1 MSAVFHAIIIIA
13 CIFGLAKGASL
24 LVDSSVALAKKLR
37 IPELV
42 IGLTV
47 VAFGTSA
54 PEFGVTLLA
63 AFKGMGDIAVGN
75 VVGSNIFNL
84 GFILG
89 GTAIIRNL
97 HATKSMVFR
106 DGMFRL
112 TGTLFLILFA
122 WDLTFTKLEGILL
135 VLALIVYLISLLS
148 SKTRNLKK
156 DESSTARSY
165 DIIVFFFS
173 LGIILA
179 GSHFLVESSAFL
191 ARSAGISEWVIGTTI
206 VAMGTSAPELVTS
219 IVAALKGHHG
229 LSVGN
234 LIGSDIF
241 NMFGVLGITAI
252 FQSLQVDAEARNN
265 LILLAFMV
273 LLVLVFLRTRWQLT
287 RREGIFLVLISLG
300 RWVYS
305 FAFS

>member
-1 MSAVFHAIIIIA
+1 MVVLIHILIIA
-13 CIFGLAKGASL
+13 ICIVGLAKGASL
-24 LVDSSVALAKKLR
+24 LVDASVKIAKR
-37 IPELV
+37 FSVPELV

-63 AFKGMGDIAVGN
+63 ALKGMSDIAVGN

-97 HATKSMVFR
+97 QATKSMVYR
-106 DGMFRL
+106 DGLFL
-112 TGTLFLILFA
+112 LAGTLLLILFA
-122 WDLTFTKLEGILL
+122 WDLTYSKVEGVVLL
-135 VLALIVYLISLLS
+135 SALAIYLISLFTAKTGNLS
-148 SKTRNLKK
+148 RR
-156 DESSTARSY
+156 ESISARWF
-165 DIIVFFFS
+165 DPIIFFVS

-206 VAMGTSAPELVTS
+206 VAFGTSAPELVTS

-229 LSVGN
+229 LSIGN

-241 NMFGVLGITAI
+241 NMFGVLGTTAI
-252 FQSLQVDAEARNN
+252 IRNMQVDAEARSN
-265 LILLAFMV
+265 LILLASMV
-273 LLVLVFLRTRWQLT
+273 ILVLIFLRTRWRLT
-287 RREGIFLVLISLG
+287 RREGIILVLISVG
-300 RWVYS
+300 RWIYS
-305 FAFS
+305 FAAN

>member
-1 MSAVFHAIIIIA
+1 MSAVFHIIIIIA

-24 LVDSSVALAKKLR
+24 LVDSSVALAKKLN

-97 HATKSMVFR
+97 RATKSMVFR
-106 DGMFRL
+106 DGLFLL
-112 TGTLFLILFA
+112 TGTLILILFA

-135 VLALIVYLISLLS
+135 VSALIIYLISLLF
-148 SKTRNLKK
+148 SKTRNLATH
-156 DESSTARSY
+156 ESSKARWY
-165 DIIVFFFS
+165 DIFVFSFS

-219 IVAALKGHHG
+219 IAAALKGHHG

-252 FQSLQVDAEARNN
+252 LQSLQVDAEARNN

-273 LLVLVFLRTRWQLT
+273 LLVLVFLRTRWRLT
-287 RREGIFLVLISLG
+287 RREGIILVLISLA

>member
-1 MSAVFHAIIIIA
+1 MLSVFHAVIIVA

-24 LVDSSVALAKKLR
+24 LVDSSVKIASRFR

-47 VAFGTSA
+47 IAFGTSA
-54 PEFGVTLLA
+54 PEFFVTFLA
-63 AFKGMGDIAVGN
+63 AVKGMSDIAVGN

-97 HATKSMVFR
+97 QATKSMVYR
-106 DGMFRL
+106 DGLFL
-112 TGTLFLILFA
+112 LSGTLLLILFA
-122 WDLTFTKLEGILL
+122 WDLTFSKVEGILL
-135 VLALIVYLISLLS
+135 LSALVIYLISLFKAKTGNLS
-148 SKTRNLKK
+148 SNELNP
-156 DESSTARSY
+156 ARWHE
-165 DIIVFFFS
+165 IILFFVA

-191 ARSAGISEWVIGTTI
+191 ARSVGISEWVIGTTI
-206 VAMGTSAPELVTS
+206 VAFGTSAPELVTS
-219 IVAALKGHHG
+219 IVAAIKGHHG
-229 LSVGN
+229 LSIGN

-252 FQSLQVDAEARNN
+252 IQFMQVDADARNN
-265 LILLAFMV
+265 LILLASMV
-273 LLVLVFLRTRWQLT
+273 LLVLLFLKTRWRLT
-287 RREGIFLVLISLG
+287 RREGIILVLISLG
-300 RWVYS
+300 RWIYS